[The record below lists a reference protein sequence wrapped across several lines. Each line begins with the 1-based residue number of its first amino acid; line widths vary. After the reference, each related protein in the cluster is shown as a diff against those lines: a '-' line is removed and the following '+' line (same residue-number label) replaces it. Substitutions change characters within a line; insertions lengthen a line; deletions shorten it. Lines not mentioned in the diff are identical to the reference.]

1 MLFLSKKQT
10 NKQTETCSPR
20 WQKQAHLFFWRCRF
34 SFSRLHIA
42 VYRIPVW
49 WCWYFMVYIGELE
62 ASAKIYVYMC
72 LFWWEYLYRYIS
84 ENFLRGLKSCDCFHY
99 RWISHEDLKK
109 REKKTKTSIQT
120 RDQNSPPLSSEF
132 KKRLLKKSINLER
145 RGFCVRQQQF
155 VSCLAVGFVATYPD
169 L

>member
-10 NKQTETCSPR
+10 NKQIETYSPQ

-34 SFSRLHIA
+34 SFNRLHIA

-109 REKKTKTSIQT
+109 REKKQKTKTSIQT
-120 RDQNSPPLSSEF
+120 RDQNFPAVVRVR
-132 KKRLLKKSINLER
+132 KKKKKL
-145 RGFCVRQQQF
+145 GVRQQQF
-155 VSCLAVGFVATYPD
+155 VICLAVGFVATHPD